1 MAKNK
6 KNKKKQTNKS
16 AKPSKADN
24 KASAKKIEQDA
35 KEFEAKPKAVGSD
48 DNVKVKLTKCVK
60 ERDAK
65 AEELEKL
72 KAREAELNEREK
84 AIDDREGKINCHEN
98 LNEREAKLNEL
109 EEKIKTES
117 EQNKDRNAELDK
129 RETALDERES
139 EIGQWDKGLKKRE
152 NDLLDR
158 EDDIKSREI
167 DAEAGFAEKRRES
180 LKQLDAETEIL
191 LNDLSNCRKQIAGER
206 AEWNKKREDEET
218 NLNLEFEQ
226 KRAEWN
232 KEREDK
238 RADLNLELEQKRHK
252 AEEELDAESEALK
265 NDRNKLKEEE
275 RNLREK
281 QREVE
286 WERNLFEEE
295 KLHFDNCVDT
305 KVEAKIAYEMEMLN
319 FKVQTCQE
327 RLDAAQED
335 RNQLQN
341 LLNMRKEADRRFGHK
356 TPDDIFDEMQA
367 IRKERDQLR
376 DQLNSR
382 PGEDAVERLRK
393 LEAKHED
400 WEKQKTQDLTEI
412 AELKIRLGRA
422 AIGVT
427 EVETLRDQKKAL
439 ETSRELLQAALE
451 ELRTDVEERI
461 RSAEGKS
468 PFPACS
474 GMDKN
479 SNLQTPVRMTDQ
491 IDNLADFAHDLQQRI
506 AYDPE
511 TKKVLYYS
519 MRDIRSFLGG
529 LAMSHLHLLH
539 GISGTGK
546 TSLPLAFARAVGAGC
561 TLVEVQAGWR
571 DRQDLLGHFN
581 SFERRYY
588 ESEFLQALYQAQC
601 PAFQNRLYIV
611 VLDEMNLSHP
621 EQYFADMLSALEKP
635 DEKDRLLSLMTA
647 PVESAPYLLKEG
659 RKLWIPSNVWFVG
672 TANHDETTK
681 DFADKTY
688 DRSHVMELP
697 RHLENFQIN
706 MQLDSRQPI
715 AYNVLKQAFEKAKE
729 QYSDKADNAYRLLER
744 ELGEILGKSFRVGW
758 GNRLERQM
766 EDYVPVVIAAGGS
779 IGEATDHI
787 LATKILRKIRDRYEN
802 EDRKDELRKLKH
814 KIEDS
819 WSGLYPKGEF
829 EKLIKDEEV
838 AVKHK
843 AKRSL
848 GIISYELRRLGEDEG
863 S

>member
-275 RNLREK
+275 RNL
-281 QREVE
+281 
-286 WERNLFEEE
+286 
-295 KLHFDNCVDT
+295 
-305 KVEAKIAYEMEMLN
+305 
-319 FKVQTCQE
+319 
-327 RLDAAQED
+327 
-335 RNQLQN
+335 NQLQN